1 MDNKKENKMPESRRF
16 QNAVRSLNQI
26 NAWQEEQE
34 AKELKQKLLIIEKMA
49 NEYIDQLTK
58 ENSSTNKRKNIQR
71 PGLW

>member
-1 MDNKKENKMPESRRF
+1 MPESRRF